1 MGSINLPSATQL
13 LHRASVLKLLTPPR
27 PPPPT
32 PHTEKASALSAAVN
46 WVFRDG
52 VGMTC
57 SLVFSSLAATS
68 FDGNI
73 KEWRLFADVINDA
86 GLTLGERCPRV
97 PVLDWD
103 QPDAHW
109 GMQLARRPTR
119 AHSTPLHHPSQTC

>member
-1 MGSINLPSATQL
+1 LIGDLVADTHATSIPIPGTQ
-13 LHRASVLKLLTPPR
+13 
-27 PPPPT
+27 
-32 PHTEKASALSAAVN
+32 HTEKASALSAAVN

-86 GLTLGERCPRV
+86 GLTLG
-97 PVLDWD
+97 
-103 QPDAHW
+103 AS
-109 GMQLARRPTR
+109 AR
-119 AHSTPLHHPSQTC
+119 AL

>member
-1 MGSINLPSATQL
+1 VGRSVDGSLNLPPSCRSRERAWLDTTSPSAADT
-13 LHRASVLKLLTPPR
+13 
-27 PPPPT
+27 
-32 PHTEKASALSAAVN
+32 TEKASALSAAVN

-86 GLTLGERCPRV
+86 GLT
-97 PVLDWD
+97 
-103 QPDAHW
+103 H
-109 GMQLARRPTR
+109 R
-119 AHSTPLHHPSQTC
+119 A